1 MEPNANEL
9 YILGQYYES
18 DTIKQF
24 TDNIGVEFE
33 FPELDDGQILTIVYE
48 GDRWSG
54 CTCDS
59 NDIIHEGTSS
69 AKLEDVLNSVGMYW
83 TPST

>member
-1 MEPNANEL
+1 MEPNISVTDL
-9 YILGQYYES
+9 DILGQYYDS

-48 GDRWSG
+48 GGRWSG

-69 AKLEDVLNSVGMYW
+69 AKLEDVLKSVGMY
-83 TPST
+83 